1 MQDFGLRGSAARPA
15 SGART
20 WQVACDEQGVL
31 LNRAD
36 LMLLLLA
43 AAAHL
48 VGADSFVDLIGV
60 FCGLRILLLE
70 GRFPTEERT
79 NALP

>member
-1 MQDFGLRGSAARPA
+1 MR
-15 SGART
+15 
-20 WQVACDEQGVL
+20 
-31 LNRAD
+31 LNRVD

-43 AAAHL
+43 AGANLA
-48 VGADSFVDLIGV
+48 GADSLVELIGV

>member
-1 MQDFGLRGSAARPA
+1 LRDFGLRAPAPRPA

-20 WQVACDEQGVL
+20 WQVACDEEGVL
-31 LNRAD
+31 LNRVD

-43 AAAHL
+43 AGANLA
-48 VGADSFVDLIGV
+48 GADSLVELIGV